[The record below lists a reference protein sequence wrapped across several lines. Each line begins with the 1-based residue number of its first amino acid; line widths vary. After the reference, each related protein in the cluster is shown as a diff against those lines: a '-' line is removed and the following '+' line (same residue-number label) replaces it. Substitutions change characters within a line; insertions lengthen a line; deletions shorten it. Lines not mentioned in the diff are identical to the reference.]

1 MTFKQLWQHRV
12 WWAVIA
18 GATLTATPA
27 GFAHA
32 DAPGPTDY
40 SSVIVEVTTPESL
53 PLADDVAITIEGH
66 DSFLSVTVAR
76 GTTVKVPGYEGEEY
90 LKIESDCTAYENQRS
105 MSTWYNKERYGSD
118 FGADVVDHD
127 AAPEWLQIASNCTL
141 AWHDHR
147 IHYMSPQPPV
157 NAKPGDVIVVD
168 SIPLTIDDISVAVRV
183 ESSLVERPS
192 LLAPLVAAAV
202 ALLLVV
208 GVIGRTSAA
217 LQRLMV
223 AASLVGLVIGGAQY
237 LWAAPGTGPQLTSF
251 ALPLLATMLSGSA
264 IVFNR
269 TSSIQ
274 RNGVQLISSIFL
286 ALWVLRRKDVL
297 DAALLPTSLP
307 YWVDRA
313 GTAAI
318 GVIVC
323 AAAGDALVGLW
334 QIANADRPSPRQA

>member
-1 MTFKQLWQHRV
+1 MTFKKLRQHRV
-12 WWAVIA
+12 WCAVIA
-18 GATLTATPA
+18 GAILTATPA

-40 SSVIVEVTTPESL
+40 SSVIVEVTTSESL
-53 PLADDVAITIEGH
+53 PITDDVAVTIEGH

-76 GTTVKVPGYEGEEY
+76 GTTVKIPGYEGEEY

-127 AAPEWLQIASNCTL
+127 AAPDWLQIASNCTL

-157 NAKPGDVIVVD
+157 NAKPGDVIVAD
-168 SIPLTIDDISVAVRV
+168 SIPFTVDGIPVAVRV

-192 LLAPLVAAAV
+192 LLVPLVAAAG

-208 GVIGRTSAA
+208 GGNIRTSAA
-217 LQRLMV
+217 LQRLIV
-223 AASLVGLVIGGAQY
+223 AASVLGLVIGGAQY

-251 ALPLLATMLSGSA
+251 VLPSLATVLSGSA
-264 IVFNR
+264 LAFNR
-269 TSSIQ
+269 QSSIQ
-274 RNGVQLISSIFL
+274 RNGLQLMSGVFL
-286 ALWVLRRKDVL
+286 AIWVLRRKDVL

-318 GVIVC
+318 GVIAC
-323 AAAGDALVGLW
+323 AAAGYALIRLW
-334 QIANADRPSPRQA
+334 QIANVNRPSPRRA

>member
-1 MTFKQLWQHRV
+1 MTFKKPRQHRA
-12 WWAVIA
+12 WCAVAA
-18 GATLTATPA
+18 GAILTAAPA
-27 GFAHA
+27 GVAHA

-40 SSVIVEVTTPESL
+40 SSVIVEVTTSESL
-53 PLADDVAITIEGH
+53 PLGDDVAITIEGH

-76 GTTVKVPGYEGEEY
+76 GTTVEIPGYEGEEY

-127 AAPEWLQIASNCTL
+127 AAPEWLQIASDCTL

-157 NAKPGDVIVVD
+157 NAKPGDVIVAD
-168 SIPLTIDDISVAVRV
+168 SIPFTVDGIPVAVRV

-192 LLAPLVAAAV
+192 LLAPLAAAAG
-202 ALLLVV
+202 ALLLVA

-223 AASLVGLVIGGAQY
+223 GASLLGLVIGGAQY

-251 ALPLLATMLSGSA
+251 VVPLLGIVLSGSA
-264 IVFNR
+264 LVFNR
-269 TSSIQ
+269 QSSIQ
-274 RNGVQLISSIFL
+274 RNGVQLMSSIFL

-307 YWVDRA
+307 YWIDRA

-318 GVIVC
+318 GVIAC
-323 AAAGDALVGLW
+323 TAAGYALVGLW
-334 QIANADRPSPRQA
+334 QISNANRPSPRQA

>member
-1 MTFKQLWQHRV
+1 MTFNKFRQHRV

-18 GATLTATPA
+18 GAILTAMPA

-40 SSVIVEVTTPESL
+40 SSVIVEVTTSGSL
-53 PLADDVAITIEGH
+53 PLGDDVAITIEGH

-76 GTTVKVPGYEGEEY
+76 GTTVEIPGYEGEEY
-90 LKIESDCTAYENQRS
+90 LKIESNCTAYENQRS

-118 FGADVVDHD
+118 FGADVVDDD
-127 AAPEWLQIASNCTL
+127 AAPEWLQVASNCTL

-168 SIPLTIDDISVAVRV
+168 SIPFTVDGIPVAVRV
-183 ESSLVERPS
+183 ESSLVERSS
-192 LLAPLVAAAV
+192 LLAPLVAATS

-223 AASLVGLVIGGAQY
+223 AASLLGLVIGGAQY
-237 LWAAPGTGPQLTSF
+237 LWAALGTGPQLTSF
-251 ALPLLATMLSGSA
+251 ALPLLATVLGGLA
-264 IVFNR
+264 LAFNR
-269 TSSIQ
+269 QSPIR
-274 RNGVQLISSIFL
+274 RNGAQLMSSIFL
-286 ALWVLRRKDVL
+286 TIWVLRRKDVL

-318 GVIVC
+318 GVIAC
-323 AAAGDALVGLW
+323 AAAGYALVGLW
-334 QIANADRPSPRQA
+334 QIANANRPSQRQA

>member
-1 MTFKQLWQHRV
+1 MTFNELLQHRV
-12 WWAVIA
+12 SCAVIA
-18 GATLTATPA
+18 GAILTAAPA

-40 SSVIVEVTTPESL
+40 SSVIVEVTTSESL
-53 PLADDVAITIEGH
+53 PLSDDVAITIEGH

-76 GTTVKVPGYEGEEY
+76 GTTVDIPGYEGEEY
-90 LKIESDCTAYENQRS
+90 LKIESDCNVYENQRS

-157 NAKPGDVIVVD
+157 NAKPGDVIVAD
-168 SIPLTIDDISVAVRV
+168 SIPFTVDGIPVAVRV
-183 ESSLVERPS
+183 ESSLVVRPS
-192 LLAPLVAAAV
+192 LLTPLVAAAG

-208 GVIGRTSAA
+208 GANIRTSAA

-223 AASLVGLVIGGAQY
+223 AASLIGLVIGGAQY

-251 ALPLLATMLSGSA
+251 VLPSLATVLSGSA
-264 IVFNR
+264 LAFNR
-269 TSSIQ
+269 QSSIQ
-274 RNGVQLISSIFL
+274 RNGLQLMSGVFL
-286 ALWVLRRKDVL
+286 AIWVLRRKDVL

-307 YWVDRA
+307 YWADRA

-318 GVIVC
+318 GVIAC
-323 AAAGDALVGLW
+323 AAAGYALIGLW
-334 QIANADRPSPRQA
+334 QIANVNRPSPRRA

>member
-1 MTFKQLWQHRV
+1 MTFKKLQQRRV

-18 GATLTATPA
+18 GAILTAAPA

-32 DAPGPTDY
+32 DPPGPTDY

-157 NAKPGDVIVVD
+157 NAKPGDVIVAD
-168 SIPLTIDDISVAVRV
+168 SIPFTIDDISVAVRV

-192 LLAPLVAAAV
+192 LLAPLVAAAG

-223 AASLVGLVIGGAQY
+223 AASLAGLVIGGAQY

-251 ALPLLATMLSGSA
+251 ALPLLATVLGGSA
-264 IVFNR
+264 IVSNR

-297 DAALLPTSLP
+297 DTALLPTSLP

-318 GVIVC
+318 GVIAC
-323 AAAGDALVGLW
+323 AAAGYALVGLW
-334 QIANADRPSPRQA
+334 QIANANRPSPRQA

>member
-1 MTFKQLWQHRV
+1 MRFNKLRQHRV

-18 GATLTATPA
+18 GAVLTATPA

-40 SSVIVEVTTPESL
+40 SSVIVEVTTSGSL

-118 FGADVVDHD
+118 VRAGVVDHD

-147 IHYMSPQPPV
+147 IHYMSPKPPV
-157 NAKPGDVIVVD
+157 NAKPGDVIVAD
-168 SIPLTIDDISVAVRV
+168 SIPFTADGIPVAVRV

-192 LLAPLVAAAV
+192 LLAPLVAATG
-202 ALLLVV
+202 ALLVVV

-223 AASLVGLVIGGAQY
+223 AASLAGLVIGGAQY

-251 ALPLLATMLSGSA
+251 ALPLLA
-264 IVFNR
+264 
-269 TSSIQ
+269 
-274 RNGVQLISSIFL
+274 
-286 ALWVLRRKDVL
+286 
-297 DAALLPTSLP
+297 
-307 YWVDRA
+307 
-313 GTAAI
+313 
-318 GVIVC
+318 
-323 AAAGDALVGLW
+323 
-334 QIANADRPSPRQA
+334 

>member
-1 MTFKQLWQHRV
+1 MTFNELRQHRV
-12 WWAVIA
+12 WSAIIA
-18 GATLTATPA
+18 GAILTAAPA

-40 SSVIVEVTTPESL
+40 SSVIVEVTTSESL
-53 PLADDVAITIEGH
+53 SLANDVAITIEGH

-76 GTTVKVPGYEGEEY
+76 GTTVEIPGYRGEEY
-90 LKIESDCTAYENQRS
+90 LKIESDCTAYENQGS
-105 MSTWYNKERYGSD
+105 ISTWYNKDRYGSD

-127 AAPEWLQIASNCTL
+127 AAADWLQIASNCTI

-147 IHYMSPQPPV
+147 IHYMSPQPPI
-157 NAKPGDVIVVD
+157 NAKPGDVLVAD
-168 SIPLTIDDISVAVRV
+168 SIPFTVDGIPVAVRV

-192 LLAPLVAAAV
+192 LLPPLAAAAS

-208 GVIGRTSAA
+208 GVNGRTSAA
-217 LQRLMV
+217 LQTLVV
-223 AASLVGLVIGGAQY
+223 AASVLGLVIGGAQY

-251 ALPLLATMLSGSA
+251 MIPLLATVSSGSVL
-264 IVFNR
+264 VFSR

-274 RNGVQLISSIFL
+274 RNGLQLMSSIFL

-297 DAALLPTSLP
+297 DAGLLPTSLP
-307 YWVDRA
+307 YWIDRA

-318 GVIVC
+318 GVIAC
-323 AAAGDALVGLW
+323 AAAGYALVGLW
-334 QIANADRPSPRQA
+334 QIANVNRPSPRQA

>member
-1 MTFKQLWQHRV
+1 MTFKKLWQQRV

-18 GATLTATPA
+18 GAILTATPA

-76 GTTVKVPGYEGEEY
+76 GTTVNVPGYEGEEY

-147 IHYMSPQPPV
+147 IHFMSPQPPV
-157 NAKPGDVIVVD
+157 NAKPGDVIVAD
-168 SIPLTIDDISVAVRV
+168 SIPFTIDDISVAVRV

-192 LLAPLVAAAV
+192 LLAPLVAAAG

-208 GVIGRTSAA
+208 GVIGRTSAT

-223 AASLVGLVIGGAQY
+223 AASLVGFVIGGAQY

-264 IVFNR
+264 IVLNR
-269 TSSIQ
+269 QSSIQ
-274 RNGVQLISSIFL
+274 RNGVQLMSSIFL
-286 ALWVLRRKDVL
+286 ALWVLIRKAVL

-318 GVIVC
+318 GVIAC
-323 AAAGDALVGLW
+323 AAAGYALVGLW
-334 QIANADRPSPRQA
+334 QIANANRPSPRQA

>member
-1 MTFKQLWQHRV
+1 
-12 WWAVIA
+12 
-18 GATLTATPA
+18 
-27 GFAHA
+27 
-32 DAPGPTDY
+32 
-40 SSVIVEVTTPESL
+40 
-53 PLADDVAITIEGH
+53 
-66 DSFLSVTVAR
+66 
-76 GTTVKVPGYEGEEY
+76 
-90 LKIESDCTAYENQRS
+90 

-157 NAKPGDVIVVD
+157 NAKPGDVIVAD
-168 SIPLTIDDISVAVRV
+168 SIPFTIDDISVAVRV

-192 LLAPLVAAAV
+192 LLAPLVAAAG

-223 AASLVGLVIGGAQY
+223 AASLAGLVIGGAQY

-251 ALPLLATMLSGSA
+251 ALPLLATVLGGSA
-264 IVFNR
+264 IVSNR

-286 ALWVLRRKDVL
+286 GLWVLRRKEVL

-318 GVIVC
+318 GVIAC
-323 AAAGDALVGLW
+323 ATAGYALVGLW
-334 QIANADRPSPRQA
+334 QIANANRPSPCQA

>member
-1 MTFKQLWQHRV
+1 MTFNELWQHRV
-12 WWAVIA
+12 WCAAIAGSIVIA
-18 GATLTATPA
+18 APA

-40 SSVIVEVTTPESL
+40 LSVIVEVTTSESL
-53 PLADDVAITIEGH
+53 PLVDDAAITIEGH

-76 GTTVKVPGYEGEEY
+76 GTTVEIPGYEGEKY
-90 LKIESDCTAYENQRS
+90 LKMESDCTAYENQRS
-105 MSTWYNKERYGSD
+105 MSTWYNKDRYGSD

-127 AAPEWLQIASNCTL
+127 AAPDWLQIASNCTL

-157 NAKPGDVIVVD
+157 NAKPGDVLVSD
-168 SIPLTIDDISVAVRV
+168 SISFTVDGVPVNVRV

-192 LLAPLVAAAV
+192 LLAPLLAAAG

-208 GVIGRTSAA
+208 GVNGRTSAA
-217 LQRLMV
+217 LRTLMV
-223 AASLVGLVIGGAQY
+223 AASVLGLVIGGAQY

-251 ALPLLATMLSGSA
+251 VVPLLATVLSGSA
-264 IVFNR
+264 LLLNR
-269 TSSIQ
+269 QSSIQ
-274 RNGVQLISSIFL
+274 RDGVQLMSSIFL
-286 ALWVLRRKDVL
+286 ALWVLGRKDVL
-297 DAALLPTSLP
+297 DSALLPTSLP

-318 GVIVC
+318 GVVAC
-323 AAAGDALVGLW
+323 AAAGYALVGLW
-334 QIANADRPSPRQA
+334 QIANVNQPSPLQE

>member
-1 MTFKQLWQHRV
+1 MRFNKLRQHRV

-18 GATLTATPA
+18 GAVLTATPA

-40 SSVIVEVTTPESL
+40 SSVIVEVTTSGSL

-118 FGADVVDHD
+118 VRAGVVDHD

-147 IHYMSPQPPV
+147 IHYMSPKPPV
-157 NAKPGDVIVVD
+157 NAKPGDVIVAD
-168 SIPLTIDDISVAVRV
+168 SIPFTADGIPVAVRV

-192 LLAPLVAAAV
+192 LLAPLVAATG
-202 ALLLVV
+202 ALLVVV

-223 AASLVGLVIGGAQY
+223 AASLLGLVIGGAQY

-251 ALPLLATMLSGSA
+251 ALPLLATVLSGSA
-264 IVFNR
+264 LVFNR
-269 TSSIQ
+269 QSSIQ
-274 RNGVQLISSIFL
+274 RNGVHLMSGIFL
-286 ALWVLRRKDVL
+286 ALWVLRRKAVL

-307 YWVDRA
+307 YWVDRV
-313 GTAAI
+313 GTAVI
-318 GVIVC
+318 GVIAY
-323 AAAGDALVGLW
+323 AAAGYALVGLW
-334 QIANADRPSPRQA
+334 QIANANRPSPRQA

>member
-1 MTFKQLWQHRV
+1 MTFKKLWQHRV

-18 GATLTATPA
+18 GAILTATPA

-118 FGADVVDHD
+118 SGADVVDHD

-157 NAKPGDVIVVD
+157 NAKPGDVIVAD

-192 LLAPLVAAAV
+192 LLAPLVAAAG

-237 LWAAPGTGPQLTSF
+237 LWAASGTGPQLTSF

-307 YWVDRA
+307 DWVDRA

-323 AAAGDALVGLW
+323 ATAGYALVGLW